1 MPTTIQSALDRISV
15 DRIRR
20 RLDRLSEIGATADG
34 GVSRPAYS
42 DAETEA
48 FAYIRDQLSEEY
60 TVEEDSVGNLIA
72 TRAPEAD
79 RSIYTGSHLDTV
91 FNGGRLDGA
100 LGVVS
105 SLEAVDAVYES
116 DADPAYPPTLTV
128 FRAEESARFGH
139 HTVGSR
145 AGLGLLDVDT
155 FAAVDQNGV
164 PLWRAVQNAGFRPD
178 NLSEP
183 SIRLDRVAAFL
194 EIHIEQGRTLEET
207 DTDIGVVS
215 SIRGPVRH
223 RFTVTGNYD
232 HSGAT
237 PMTLRRDAL
246 AAASEMIV
254 AIEDAVGDAA
264 ADGDVVGTV
273 GTIDPKDGAIN
284 TVCGEVTFPLDLRS
298 ADAEYRDAVESTV
311 VDEIERIAAD
321 RGVDVGSE
329 LIDRTAPVAL
339 DADVVSAL
347 ESAAES
353 VDTRYRRMPSGGG
366 HDAMNFQR
374 TGIPAGMLFVPSID
388 GVSHHP
394 DEETTTRAIRDAT
407 RTLTR
412 TLLQY
417 EQP

>member
-1 MPTTIQSALDRISV
+1 
-15 DRIRR
+15 
-20 RLDRLSEIGATADG
+20 
-34 GVSRPAYS
+34 
-42 DAETEA
+42 
-48 FAYIRDQLSEEY
+48 
-60 TVEEDSVGNLIA
+60 
-72 TRAPEAD
+72 
-79 RSIYTGSHLDTV
+79 
-91 FNGGRLDGA
+91 
-100 LGVVS
+100 
-105 SLEAVDAVYES
+105 
-116 DADPAYPPTLTV
+116 
-128 FRAEESARFGH
+128 
-139 HTVGSR
+139 
-145 AGLGLLDVDT
+145 
-155 FAAVDQNGV
+155 
-164 PLWRAVQNAGFRPD
+164 LWRAVQNAGFRPD

-237 PMTLRRDAL
+237 PMTMRRDAL

-254 AIEDAVGDAA
+254 AIEDVVGDAA

-284 TVCGEVTFPLDLRS
+284 TVCGEVVFPLDLRS
-298 ADAEYRDAVESTV
+298 ADAEYRDTVESTV

-321 RGVDVGSE
+321 RDVEVASE

-339 DADVVSAL
+339 DAEVVSTL

-417 EQP
+417 ERP